1 MLWPGLPG
9 RTQRKHNNTSIIVE
23 ICHSAR
29 LRRWCYLAMILMRRQ
44 AERWGFSFFTA
55 PKIIFQDQILN
66 HQPTRGCLTM
76 VSQTWRLG
84 IIYDIYIYIWYNII
98 HNIYICMSQHRIG
111 PNWPTEPRSFPP
123 SRGLLNRCFQDKQQL
138 EAAEVALQAFWH
150 SEVVKTILAGYPVE
164 WGKLRTSW
172 IWVVQSVAY
181 IYTYIYIYIHIYI
194 YMYIDTNTQ
203 LYTNI
208 CRI

>member
-29 LRRWCYLAMILMRRQ
+29 LRRWCYLAMILMRSKLSVGVSRFLLHQKSSSKTKFWITSRQ
-44 AERWGFSFFTA
+44 GDVWRWWAKHG
-55 PKIIFQDQILN
+55 DWELY
-66 HQPTRGCLTM
+66 M
-76 VSQTWRLG
+76 
-84 IIYDIYIYIWYNII
+84 IYIWYNII

-181 IYTYIYIYIHIYI
+181 IYIHIYIHI